1 MCIRGG
7 PARCQPR
14 RRSPRT
20 DRSSSVFP
28 TSAGL
33 LICFT
38 LSFIVPSFFTMSS
51 SSSSSTAGSRALQ
64 ETLHVLLTRISA
76 TMEHVQNW
84 PSEQQ
89 QQQQQQKQAHSQ
101 QGGNSSS
108 KSSAAGT
115 DTNIHVSSTTQLIH
129 HLNQVVT
136 ALQRVEGTIQSDAGL
151 RKSLQECM
159 VPVDLLDLLDSSK
172 LNPDVFARG
181 LLREAL
187 GQLAGLR
194 RRKLALE
201 MLGSAIQSGIQK
213 RKRRKQLM
221 QLDAAPSAVTLAT
234 TTVPSDSHVPTYNDG
249 GRGDPP
255 APAATATTTTTDI
268 SPSTSSSL
276 PSAKRQRTD

>member
-1 MCIRGG
+1 
-7 PARCQPR
+7 
-14 RRSPRT
+14 
-20 DRSSSVFP
+20 
-28 TSAGL
+28 
-33 LICFT
+33 
-38 LSFIVPSFFTMSS
+38 MSS
-51 SSSSSTAGSRALQ
+51 SSLSSSTAGSRALQ
-64 ETLHVLLTRISA
+64 ETLHVLLSRISA

-89 QQQQQQKQAHSQ
+89 QAQQQSQ
-101 QGGNSSS
+101 SNN
-108 KSSAAGT
+108 KSSTSTDT

-151 RKSLQECM
+151 RKSLHECA

-172 LNPDVFARG
+172 LHPDVFARG

-213 RKRRKQLM
+213 RKRRKQ
-221 QLDAAPSAVTLAT
+221 QLLKEAAAAEAASKTAT
-234 TTVPSDSHVPTYNDG
+234 S
-249 GRGDPP
+249 
-255 APAATATTTTTDI
+255 TTTTASHSGGNSRDNQVSTNNNDGEGQRAAKATTSEMSL
-268 SPSTSSSL
+268 SPPAL
-276 PSAKRQRTD
+276 KKQRAD

>member
-1 MCIRGG
+1 M
-7 PARCQPR
+7 
-14 RRSPRT
+14 
-20 DRSSSVFP
+20 
-28 TSAGL
+28 
-33 LICFT
+33 
-38 LSFIVPSFFTMSS
+38 S

-64 ETLHVLLTRISA
+64 ETLHVLLSRISA

-89 QQQQQQKQAHSQ
+89 ALQAQQAQSNKS
-101 QGGNSSS
+101 
-108 KSSAAGT
+108 SSAAAT

-151 RKSLQECM
+151 RKSLHECM

-172 LNPDVFARG
+172 LHPDVFARG

-213 RKRRKQLM
+213 RKKRRKQL
-221 QLDAAPSAVTLAT
+221 LRDAAKE
-234 TTVPSDSHVPTYNDG
+234 
-249 GRGDPP
+249 
-255 APAATATTTTTDI
+255 AASTTTTTVT
-268 SPSTSSSL
+268 PSSAGNSRDNQASTDNNGGEGQQAAEATPSEMSLSSSPAPPAL
-276 PSAKRQRTD
+276 KKQRTD